1 MAADLTV
8 SVIAELQGL
17 GQDISFLDKGTD
29 GTTPTAT
36 TGRQYRTL
44 GAANADEVLDQGDV
58 ATATCIIIRAVTLD
72 LDIDLDY
79 TSSFS
84 ADMTIK
90 AGEIP
95 AVIVNPV
102 GITRVKNN
110 GTDETPVFEVWVIGT
125 TT

>member
-1 MAADLTV
+1 MAATLEV

-17 GQDISFLDKGTD
+17 GQDIPFTDKGID

-44 GAANADEVLDQGDV
+44 ATADADEVLDLGDV
-58 ATATCIIIRAVTLD
+58 STVTCIIIRAITND

-79 TSSFS
+79 AS
-84 ADMTIK
+84 AFDVDLTIK
-90 AGEIP
+90 AGEP
-95 AVIVNPV
+95 CAVIMNPA

-110 GTDETPVFEVWVIGT
+110 GAGETPVFEYLVVGT
-125 TT
+125 T

>member
-1 MAADLTV
+1 MAAELTV
-8 SVIAELQGL
+8 SVIAELTGL

-44 GAANADEVLDQGDV
+44 AVADTDEVLNYGDV
-58 ATATCIIIRAVTLD
+58 STVTCIIIRAVTND

-79 TSSFS
+79 SSSFS
-84 ADMTIK
+84 KDLTIN
-90 AGEIP
+90 AGEP
-95 AVIVNPV
+95 CAVIMNPV

-110 GTDETPVFEVWVIGT
+110 GSAETPVFEVWVVGT
-125 TT
+125 T

>member
-1 MAADLTV
+1 MAATLDV
-8 SVIAELQGL
+8 SVIVELQGL

-44 GAANADEVLDQGDV
+44 AVADTDEVLDYGDV
-58 ATATCIIIRAVTLD
+58 STVTVIIIRAVTND

-79 TSSFS
+79 SSSF
-84 ADMTIK
+84 DVDLTIK
-90 AGEIP
+90 AGEVPCVIP
-95 AVIVNPV
+95 NPA

-110 GTDETPVFEVWVIGT
+110 GAAEAPVYEVLVVGT
-125 TT
+125 T